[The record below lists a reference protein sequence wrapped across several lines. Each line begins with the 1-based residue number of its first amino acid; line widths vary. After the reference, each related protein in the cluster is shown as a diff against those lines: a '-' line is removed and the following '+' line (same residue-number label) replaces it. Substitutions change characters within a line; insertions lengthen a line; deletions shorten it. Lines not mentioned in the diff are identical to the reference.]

1 MFTQKRYAVLSLLV
15 VFVMAL
21 SVLAVPRNVS
31 RAQEFQPMSY
41 AAPACYTDGYSG
53 EFLSIEAVDELT
65 VKFKLCRPDPAFP
78 SKVAFSAFSINSS
91 DYLEATGGGGDLV
104 DKPIGTGPYVL
115 EEWKRGDSLVLK
127 RNENYWG
134 TPALMDRVVFRW
146 NSEGAARLTELQAGT
161 VDGIDNPS
169 PDDYEKIRTDPNLVL
184 YDRPGMNIFYIGFNN
199 TFEPLNDVRVRRA
212 LAMGIDRQRI
222 VDNFYPA
229 GTLVATQFMPPT
241 IFGYTPEVTWYDFDP
256 EAARALLAE
265 AGYAEGFTIDL
276 YYRDVFRSYLPE
288 PGRVAEDIQAQLAEN
303 LNVTANITVMESGAF
318 IDAADLGQLPVHL
331 LGWNADYPDATNFL
345 DYHFGG
351 GASPQ
356 FGDKFPEITEPLLA
370 AASVADPAVRLGYYL
385 QANQAIKD
393 LVPMIP
399 VSHGASATAFKATA
413 EGAHASPLGNEY
425 FAVVQIP
432 GQDTLVWMQ
441 NAEPIGLYL
450 ADETDGESLRAGEQV
465 LESLLSFA
473 IGGTAVEPGLA
484 ERYDV
489 SEDLTE
495 WTFYLR
501 PGISFHDGSALD
513 ANDVVMSYAVQ
524 WDAAHPLH
532 VGRDG
537 SFTYFAAL
545 FDGFLNPPAAE

>member
-41 AAPACYTDGYSG
+41 AAPACYADGYSG

-465 LESLLSFA
+465 FESLLSFA

-501 PGISFHDGSALD
+501 PDIAFHDGSALD

>member
-1 MFTQKRYAVLSLLV
+1 MFTRKRYAAFSLLIAA
-15 VFVMAL
+15 VMAL
-21 SVLAVPRNVS
+21 SFVTVPGGVK
-31 RAQEFQPMSY
+31 AQGFQPMSY
-41 AAPACYTDGYSG
+41 SAPDCSYGG
-53 EFLSIEAVDELT
+53 EIYKIEALDELT
-65 VKFKLCRPDPAFP
+65 VKFTLCRPDPAFP
-78 SKVAFSAFSINSS
+78 SKVAFSAFSINSAE
-91 DYLEATGGGGDLV
+91 YLEATGGGGDLI

-127 RNENYWG
+127 RYDNYWG
-134 TPALMDRVVFRW
+134 EPAKTERIVFRW

-169 PDDYEKIRTDPNLVL
+169 PDDYEKIRNDPNLVL
-184 YDRPGMNIFYIGFNN
+184 YDRPGTNIFYIGFNN
-199 TFEPLNDVRVRRA
+199 RYPPLNDVRVRQA
-212 LAMGIDRQRI
+212 LAMAIDRQRI

-229 GTLVATQFMPPT
+229 GTIVATQFMPPT

-265 AGYAEGFTIDL
+265 AGYPDGFTIDL

-288 PGRVAEDIQAQLAEN
+288 PGRVAEDIQAQLKEN
-303 LNVTANITVMESGAF
+303 LNVTVNITVMESGAF
-318 IDAADLGQLPVHL
+318 IDAADRGELPVHL

-345 DYHFGG
+345 DYHFGV
-351 GASPQ
+351 GASDQ
-356 FGDKFPEITEPLLA
+356 FGDKFPEITEPLQKA
-370 AASVADPAVRLGYYL
+370 AAIADPAERLVYYR

-399 VSHGASATAFKATA
+399 VAHGASATAFKATV

-425 FAVVQIP
+425 FAVMQIP

-441 NAEPIGLYL
+441 NAEPVGLYL
-450 ADETDGESLRAGEQV
+450 ADETDGESLRAGEQIF
-465 LESLLSFA
+465 ESLLSFEV
-473 IGGTAVEPGLA
+473 GGTNVEPGLA
-484 ERYDV
+484 ERYEV
-489 SEDLTE
+489 SDDLKE

-501 PGISFHDGSALD
+501 PGVTFHDGSTLD
-513 ANDVVMSYAVQ
+513 ANDVVMSYVVQ

-545 FDGFLNPPAAE
+545 FDGFLNPPASE

>member
-1 MFTQKRYAVLSLLV
+1 MFTRKRYAAFSLLIAA
-15 VFVMAL
+15 VMAL
-21 SVLAVPRNVS
+21 SFVTVPGGVK
-31 RAQEFQPMSY
+31 AQGFQPMSY
-41 AAPACYTDGYSG
+41 SAPDCSYGG
-53 EFLSIEAVDELT
+53 EIYKIEALDELT
-65 VKFKLCRPDPAFP
+65 VKFTLCRPDPAFP
-78 SKVAFSAFSINSS
+78 SKVAFSAFSINSAE
-91 DYLEATGGGGDLV
+91 YLEATGGGGDLV

-127 RNENYWG
+127 RYDNYWG
-134 TPALMDRVVFRW
+134 EPAKTERIVFRW

-169 PDDYEKIRTDPNLVL
+169 PDDYEKIRNDPNLVL
-184 YDRPGMNIFYIGFNN
+184 YDRPGTNIFYIGFNN
-199 TFEPLNDVRVRRA
+199 RYPPLNDVRVRQA
-212 LAMGIDRQRI
+212 LAMAIDRQRI

-229 GTLVATQFMPPT
+229 GTIVATQFMPPT

-265 AGYAEGFTIDL
+265 AGYPDGFTIDL

-288 PGRVAEDIQAQLAEN
+288 PGRVAEDIQAQLKEN
-303 LNVTANITVMESGAF
+303 LNVTVNITVMESGAF
-318 IDAADLGQLPVHL
+318 IDAADRGELPVHL

-345 DYHFGG
+345 DYHFGV
-351 GASPQ
+351 GASDQ
-356 FGDKFPEITEPLLA
+356 FGDKFPEITEPLQK
-370 AASVADPAVRLGYYL
+370 AASIADPAERLVYYR

-399 VSHGASATAFKATA
+399 VAHGASATAFKATV

-425 FAVVQIP
+425 FAVMQIP

-441 NAEPIGLYL
+441 NAEPVGLYL
-450 ADETDGESLRAGEQV
+450 ADETDGESLRAGEQIF
-465 LESLLSFA
+465 ESLLSFE
-473 IGGTAVEPGLA
+473 IGGTNVEPGLA
-484 ERYDV
+484 ERYEV
-489 SEDLTE
+489 SDDLTE

-501 PGISFHDGSALD
+501 PGVTFHDGSSLD
-513 ANDVVMSYAVQ
+513 ANDVVMSYVVQ

-545 FDGFLNPPAAE
+545 FDGFLNPPASE

>member
-1 MFTQKRYAVLSLLV
+1 MFTRKRYAAFSLLIAA
-15 VFVMAL
+15 VMAL
-21 SVLAVPRNVS
+21 SFVTVPGGVK
-31 RAQEFQPMSY
+31 AQGFQPMSY
-41 AAPACYTDGYSG
+41 SAPDCSYGG
-53 EFLSIEAVDELT
+53 EIYKIEALDELT
-65 VKFKLCRPDPAFP
+65 VKFTLCRPDPAFP
-78 SKVAFSAFSINSS
+78 SKVAFSAFSINSAE
-91 DYLEATGGGGDLV
+91 YLEATGGGGDLV

-127 RNENYWG
+127 RYDNYWG
-134 TPALMDRVVFRW
+134 EPAKTERIVFRW

-169 PDDYEKIRTDPNLVL
+169 PDDYEKIRNDPNLVL
-184 YDRPGMNIFYIGFNN
+184 YDRPGTNIFYIGFNN
-199 TFEPLNDVRVRRA
+199 RYPPLNDVRVRQA
-212 LAMGIDRQRI
+212 LAMAIDRQRI

-229 GTLVATQFMPPT
+229 GTIVATQFMPPT

-265 AGYAEGFTIDL
+265 AGYPDGFTIDL

-288 PGRVAEDIQAQLAEN
+288 PGRVAEDIQAQLKEN
-303 LNVTANITVMESGAF
+303 LNVTVNITVMESGAF
-318 IDAADLGQLPVHL
+318 IDAADRGELPVHL

-345 DYHFGG
+345 DYHFGV
-351 GASPQ
+351 GASDQ
-356 FGDKFPEITEPLLA
+356 FGDKFPEITEPLQKA
-370 AASVADPAVRLGYYL
+370 AAIADPAERLVYYR

-399 VSHGASATAFKATA
+399 VAHGASATAFKATV

-425 FAVVQIP
+425 FAVMQIP

-441 NAEPIGLYL
+441 NAEPVGLYL
-450 ADETDGESLRAGEQV
+450 ADETDGESLRAGEQIF
-465 LESLLSFA
+465 ESLLSFE
-473 IGGTAVEPGLA
+473 IGGTNVEPGLA
-484 ERYDV
+484 ERYEV
-489 SEDLTE
+489 SDDLTE

-501 PGISFHDGSALD
+501 PGVTFHDGSSLD
-513 ANDVVMSYAVQ
+513 ANDVVMSYVVQ

-545 FDGFLNPPAAE
+545 FDGFLNPPASE